1 MHRPMRIA
9 FPLTTTRPLSRFGV
23 PAGFSGVEA
32 PVGLGRRGCEGL
44 VRMKLPNPISPGRIA
59 PAERRAELCRLLAA
73 GLLRLRARNLDNS
86 VAETGSTLHSPPERS
101 GHANPSPGR
110 DA

>member
-1 MHRPMRIA
+1 
-9 FPLTTTRPLSRFGV
+9 
-23 PAGFSGVEA
+23 
-32 PVGLGRRGCEGL
+32 
-44 VRMKLPNPISPGRIA
+44 MKLPNPLPSDRMTPT
-59 PAERRAELCRLLAA
+59 ERRAELCRLLAA
-73 GLLRLRARNLDNS
+73 GILRLRARNLDNS